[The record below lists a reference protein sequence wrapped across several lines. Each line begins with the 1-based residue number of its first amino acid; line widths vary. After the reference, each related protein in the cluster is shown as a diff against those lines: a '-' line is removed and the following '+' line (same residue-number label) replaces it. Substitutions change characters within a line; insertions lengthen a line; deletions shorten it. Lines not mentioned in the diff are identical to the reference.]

1 MQQWKQSIRM
11 GCNIAMDRNLCQS
24 MSIHVSSCSCACC
37 GNLRLFV
44 VACVAFLASLL
55 FGVASRRL
63 SSLREFR
70 VDARSSVEFF
80 ANQRCVSGVVQP
92 VSGALC
98 SFWTSLQPTNLG
110 KKQHRAAQ
118 SACWMAN
125 FSEYHF
131 QTIYDNSIIS
141 MIIDMII
148 HWSDLTSNFQSS

>member
-98 SFWTSLQPTNLG
+98 SFWTSLQTYESWQ
-110 KKQHRAAQ
+110 KAAQ
-118 SACWMAN
+118 SSTERLLNAN